1 MTLVLIRH
9 AEAGDREDWEG
20 DDLRRPLDDRGRQQA
35 DRLLGLL
42 ASYPVGRVV
51 SSPADRCVQTVEPLA
66 RARGLA
72 IDVHDELGEELQDTA
87 GASLLRGLVKDAAAV
102 SCHGGLSDALIG
114 ESQKKGEAIVLEL
127 QDDRLVAIDRVRA

>member
-1 MTLVLIRH
+1 VSLLLIRH
-9 AEAGDREDWEG
+9 GRAGDRDEWEG
-20 DDLRRPLDDRGRQQA
+20 DDLRRPLDERGRQQA
-35 DRLLGLL
+35 ERLVELL
-42 ASYPVGRVV
+42 ASYPVARVA

-72 IDVHDELGEELQDTA
+72 VELRDELSEELQDTA
-87 GASLLRGLVKDAAAV
+87 GVSLVRAAAKDDVAV
-102 SCHGGLSDALIG
+102 SCHGGLSDVLIG